1 MAAGL
6 GAESLA
12 AKFRLG
18 ESPDRHYGTWLLLEA
33 ADTAT
38 EGRLAKNYGVFLLRA
53 TAGEALH
60 MKKSKAAGS
69 QEKRRASTPTS
80 SSFRTGSW
88 WAG

>member
-6 GAESLA
+6 RAGSSA
-12 AKFRLG
+12 AKFRSG
-18 ESPDRHYGTWLLLEA
+18 ESLGRHCGMWLLLEA

-69 QEKRRASTPTS
+69 REGGRVATPAS
-80 SSFRTGSW
+80 SSLRAGSW